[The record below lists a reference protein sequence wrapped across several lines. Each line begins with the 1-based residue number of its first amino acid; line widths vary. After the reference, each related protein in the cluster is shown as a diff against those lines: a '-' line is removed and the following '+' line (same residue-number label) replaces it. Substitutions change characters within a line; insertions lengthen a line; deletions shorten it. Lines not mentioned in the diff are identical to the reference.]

1 MYILIQTT
9 IEIALLA
16 ILIPVAVLSV
26 RQLLQGLSGDPQEA
40 DIWADPETKTGLGQ
54 QLQTGT
60 LKLSEQN
67 SGKQPNDSK

>member
-16 ILIPVAVLSV
+16 ILIPVAVWSV
-26 RQLLQGLSGDPQEA
+26 RQLLQALSRDPQDA

-54 QLQTGT
+54 QPQTGT
-60 LKLSEQN
+60 LKLSEKSPSN
-67 SGKQPNDSK
+67 QPNNNK